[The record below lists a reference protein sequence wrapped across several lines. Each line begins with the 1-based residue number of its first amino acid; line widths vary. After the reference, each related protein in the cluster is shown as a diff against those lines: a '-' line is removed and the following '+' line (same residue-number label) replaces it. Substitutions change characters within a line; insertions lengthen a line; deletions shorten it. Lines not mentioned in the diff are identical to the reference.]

1 MSQVTQPRTG
11 GRNMAVSVD
20 APRRTGTTDGVPF
33 RQVWK
38 PRVVCVVDP
47 LNLAGALESILP
59 RIAENQRGCTVASY
73 LLINPETSQA
83 FVLAEDKPVAV
94 EMARKGDRSP
104 YWPWLVGKYSF
115 SRVTAEAAANVLED
129 ILEHLGI
136 AAEPAPKR
144 RMPTQ
149 LDLFGLQDSA
159 A

>member
-1 MSQVTQPRTG
+1 
-11 GRNMAVSVD
+11 MAVSVD
-20 APRRTGTTDGVPF
+20 APRRTGTTDSAPF

-38 PRVVCVVDP
+38 PRVICVVDP
-47 LNLAGALESILP
+47 INPAESLNSILP

-83 FVLAEDKPVAV
+83 FVLAEDKPVVV
-94 EMARKGDRSP
+94 EMARKGEKSP

-115 SRVTAEAAANVLED
+115 PRVTAEAAANVLED
-129 ILEHLGI
+129 ILEQLGI
-136 AAEPAPKR
+136 AAEPVPKR

-149 LDLFGLQDSA
+149 LDLFDLQGCA